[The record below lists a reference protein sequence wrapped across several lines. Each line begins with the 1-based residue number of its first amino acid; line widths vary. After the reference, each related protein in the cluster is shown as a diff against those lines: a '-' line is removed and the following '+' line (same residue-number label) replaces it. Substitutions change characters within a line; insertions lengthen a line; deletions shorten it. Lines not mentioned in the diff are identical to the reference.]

1 MAGASVRV
9 AKTCQGQQGG
19 HEMVV
24 EHSERGMDFGFR
36 PNANAHG
43 LKGRAAYQTGMLV
56 SKWRAR
62 VRPEARDVAA
72 QEGDKE
78 VAFITGHGLTYCRLV
93 VLHPQM
99 HAGRVVVVQLLNE
112 QKRVNSG
119 YRVSFALEAS
129 RGGEKAFFFASHL
142 HNARFAPRSKVD
154 PSLRPEAP
162 ALAMDIIFPGIARGA
177 ICLDAFQRLSLGCD
191 TRRPPF
197 VILGSE
203 ISALR

>member
-1 MAGASVRV
+1 MRV

-129 RGGEKAFFFASHL
+129 RGGEKAFFFCLS
-142 HNARFAPRSKVD
+142 
-154 PSLRPEAP
+154 P
-162 ALAMDIIFPGIARGA
+162 AQR
-177 ICLDAFQRLSLGCD
+177 AFCPTL
-191 TRRPPF
+191 
-197 VILGSE
+197 
-203 ISALR
+203 